1 MAQGNVIVGEKLGRE
16 ERRVVR
22 AVELFEKR
30 EAARLAPR
38 PAPRPAQP
46 AQTPRSAQDVARVL
60 DSFAAL
66 QNTFE
71 WMQER
76 VAEVRLALEAIEVE
90 SPEAGRSA
98 EAGVR
103 DAADTRP
110 FSADVQDA
118 ADILCSLRKKAAIGP
133 QRSGPRKKRCSDV
146 GRKVVVLWVP
156 DYFPEEQEPELAD
169 LVPYRGVV
177 VKHARVRKEG
187 THCVQYEDRQC
198 RWHKLDK
205 LFKFLD

>member
-60 DSFAAL
+60 GSFAAL
-66 QNTFE
+66 QSTFE

-76 VAEVRLALEAIEVE
+76 VAEVRLALEAM

-98 EAGVR
+98 E
-103 DAADTRP
+103 P
-110 FSADVQDA
+110 DVQDA
-118 ADILCSLRKKAAIGP
+118 ADILCSLRQKAALGP
-133 QRSGPRKKRCSDV
+133 QRSGPRKKRRSDV

-156 DYFPEEQEPELAD
+156 EYFPEEQEPELAD